1 MSMHRIK
8 LVTWIVMLTLSV
20 WLLAGC
26 GGKEDS
32 GKDDQQTDKQTESV
46 ADEGEE
52 KDQASEQAPEGEE
65 KTVTVSV
72 THKDESVK
80 DFTYTT
86 KYEVLG
92 DLLRGEDLV
101 DGIEGSAGYY
111 VTTVDG
117 EEAIDR
123 KQEWWMVK
131 KNGEMTQTG
140 VDSTQMEDGDSFEF
154 VFTTGYY

>member
-1 MSMHRIK
+1 M
-8 LVTWIVMLTLSV
+8 
-20 WLLAGC
+20 
-26 GGKEDS
+26 
-32 GKDDQQTDKQTESV
+32 
-46 ADEGEE
+46 
-52 KDQASEQAPEGEE
+52 
-65 KTVTVSV
+65 TVSV

-86 KYEVLG
+86 KYEMLG

-140 VDSTQMEDGDSFEF
+140 VDSTQMEDGDSFEL